1 MKPKTYKTEAI
12 VLKKSRLR
20 EADSIVTLYT
30 PHFGKI
36 RAVAKGAL
44 RPKSKLRGHIEP
56 LVHSQMQLAHG
67 QNMDTVTQSETLE
80 SFLPLR
86 NDLLATS
93 YAIYVAELTDRFSPD
108 GEANYPLFKLLRDTL
123 RRLCQAHNDRSL
135 LLHFELHLL
144 GHLGYR
150 PELHKCVSCSSLVT
164 PTTNFFCIA
173 EGGVICPGCR
183 ERGYALRPLSVNA
196 LKALRFLQDNDYDT
210 TQRLRITSELSLALQ
225 PLVHG
230 YINYLL
236 DREVKSMSWVD
247 RLRAT

>member
-93 YAIYVAELTDRFSPD
+93 D

>member
-1 MKPKTYKTEAI
+1 MKPKTYRTEAI

-20 EADSIVTLYT
+20 EADSTVTLYT

-36 RAVAKGAL
+36 RAVAKGVL

-67 QNMDTVTQSETLE
+67 RNIDTVTQSETLE

-123 RRLCQAHNDRSL
+123 RRLCQTHNDRSL

-150 PELHKCVSCSSLVT
+150 PELH
-164 PTTNFFCIA
+164 

-196 LKALRFLQDNDYDT
+196 LKALRFLQDNDYDS

-225 PLVHG
+225 PLLHG

-236 DREVKSMSWVD
+236 DREVKSMTWID